1 MTEQIV
7 RGSDIIY
14 TIIPVKENDIE
25 LISKVVL
32 HHQFIGYI
40 ARDVSED
47 ICKFYSIEDSYKN
60 EIVNHWTSSIVRGY
74 DTDNFWFVVK
84 DHPCKMYGILTHIY
98 KGNYV
103 CHVDS
108 FDIWKSKEKNC
119 LVGVVTHIE
128 LD

>member
-1 MTEQIV
+1 MAEQIV

-25 LISKVVL
+25 LIRNPL
-32 HHQFIGYI
+32 HHQFVGYI
-40 ARDVSED
+40 TRDISED
-47 ICKFYSIEDSYKN
+47 ICKFYSIEDNYKHA
-60 EIVNHWTSSIVRGY
+60 IKNHWTSHILKHY
-74 DTDNFWFVVK
+74 DNNNYWFVVK
-84 DHPCKMYGILTHIY
+84 DHPCKMYSILTHIY

-103 CHVDS
+103 CHVDN

-119 LVGVVTHIE
+119 LVGVVTHID